1 VILMGSLSI
10 VLLGL
15 FAILSVT
22 RFRGAA
28 IPSGYQTV
36 LAIVGVVSLL
46 THILT
51 LLRIWARR

>member
-1 VILMGSLSI
+1 MGGLSI